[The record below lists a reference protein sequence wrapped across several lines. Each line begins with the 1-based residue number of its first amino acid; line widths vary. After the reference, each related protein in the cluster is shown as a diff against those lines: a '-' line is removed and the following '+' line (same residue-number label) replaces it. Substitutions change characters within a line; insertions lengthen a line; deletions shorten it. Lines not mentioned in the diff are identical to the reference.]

1 MRTHHQGDLRRGTLQ
16 QFSAST
22 RSSALVVRHECPQPT
37 TNNWGPPCR
46 AEPAKKSPMRARV
59 FGQGWQGRAGQFG
72 QRRERVCAFRGCGLS
87 RYGRWAGQ
95 GTTEGIK
102 GIHTTRRLLALLRQ
116 NASPVRA
123 QYTRY
128 VSLVVAGISPGWSVL
143 LHRPLFWARWSA
155 LGAKRHYQRLLSPIH
170 QSGQPGLCATVVCVY
185 QHQGRGSYTHSCRSM
200 L

>member
-1 MRTHHQGDLRRGTLQ
+1 VCLSWMW
-16 QFSAST
+16 
-22 RSSALVVRHECPQPT
+22 ALSI
-37 TNNWGPPCR
+37 W
-46 AEPAKKSPMRARV
+46 MM
-59 FGQGWQGRAGQFG
+59 GRAGH
-72 QRRERVCAFRGCGLS
+72 RGH
-87 RYGRWAGQ
+87 Q
-95 GTTEGIK
+95 GHPHDTTS
-102 GIHTTRRLLALLRQ
+102 LALLRQ

-170 QSGQPGLCATVVCVY
+170 QSGQPGLCPIVVCVY